1 MPRTGSRRRGMVVL
15 LAGLSLSLGPLAG
28 GCVTETKT
36 ESPRTITTTT
46 KKKPPVKRQTT
57 SSRQGKGQ
65 SHGSASAGDR
75 PNELEDP
82 CATRLHELSGLLL
95 TYYAINKHLP
105 DRLDELAPLIDAD
118 ATFETSCPASGEPY
132 VYAPSGLQSSAGGE
146 RYLVLYDA
154 VPAHGGLR
162 WGIFVAPPHGGQPPA
177 TWVILMSEDVYRS
190 YVPRGQ

>member
-1 MPRTGSRRRGMVVL
+1 VVL
-15 LAGLSLSLGPLAG
+15 LAGLALALGPLAG

-36 ESPRTITTTT
+36 LPPQSPAAKAKPRGKTPAASKRPTKSSPR
-46 KKKPPVKRQTT
+46 
-57 SSRQGKGQ
+57 GG
-65 SHGSASAGDR
+65 GGAGER

-95 TYYAINKHLP
+95 TYYAVNKHLP
-105 DRLDELAPLIDAD
+105 DRLEELAPLIDAD
-118 ATFETSCPASGEPY
+118 ATFETTCPASGEPY

-177 TWVILMSEDVYRS
+177 TWVILMSEDVFRG
-190 YVPRGQ
+190 YVPQGQ